1 MSENETD
8 KTERLQK
15 RSEWSNW
22 IVLAVIILCFVVI
35 IRSRPRQTQQGGAV
49 GPGQKGK
56 VLAQLQLQPLTGN
69 GQPKTLADLT
79 GKVVLLNFWGP
90 WCPPCRQEI
99 PHIAAIERKFNGR
112 SAFSLLSVSCGRE
125 RTWKENLG
133 KLRND
138 TNRLLDENNLTL
150 NTYADPSG
158 VSRKAVDKAIG
169 FDGYPTTLVLDRL
182 GQISGV
188 WVGYS
193 PGIEHEIEHRVAEL
207 LAD

>member
-8 KTERLQK
+8 KAELLQK

-22 IVLAVIILCFVVI
+22 IVMAVIILCFVVI
-35 IRSRPRQTQQGGAV
+35 IRSRQTRQGGVVA
-49 GPGQKGK
+49 PGQQGK
-56 VLAQLQLQPLTGN
+56 VLSRLQLQPLTGN

-90 WCPPCRQEI
+90 WCPPCHQQI
-99 PHIAAIERKFNGR
+99 PHIAAIEREFNGR
-112 SAFSLLSVSCGRE
+112 SAFCVLSVSCGRE
-125 RTWKENLG
+125 RNWKENLG
-133 KLRND
+133 KLRDD

-158 VSRKAVDKAIG
+158 VSRKAVDTAIG
-169 FDGYPTTLVLDRL
+169 FDGYPTTLVLNRL

-188 WVGYS
+188 WVGYR
-193 PGIEHEIEHRVAEL
+193 PGIEHEIELRVAEL